1 MLTSRFLGKHA
12 PTLILMTTYAIL
24 VVYLSLAAEYFCTL
38 NNLTTIG
45 QTVAVI
51 GIMAAAQTIVIISG
65 GLDLSIG
72 SVVALTVVMVSL
84 LESKGVPI
92 IWSASA
98 SLGIA
103 AVVGMINGNAVTRLK
118 INPFITTLAMLS
130 IASGLAFV
138 LSSGRTN
145 LIESSAFRS
154 LGIGRIAGVPASILI
169 MAIVFAATHLLLSA
183 TRYGRA
189 IYAVGGNYEAC
200 RLSGVDV
207 GAVRR
212 KAYLLSSLSAG
223 LAGIILAAQL
233 GAAAPQ
239 SARGYELQVIA
250 AVILG
255 GTSLTGGAGNA
266 IGTLLGVLTLGTL
279 RNGLDLM
286 HVDFY
291 WQEVVM
297 GIALGLAVSAD
308 RLRQLRSPA
317 KGIPD

>member
-1 MLTSRFLGKHA
+1 MPLSRFLGKHT
-12 PTLILMTTYAIL
+12 PTLILLATYAAL
-24 VVYLSLAAEYFCTL
+24 AVYLSISARYFATM
-38 NNLTTIG
+38 NNVVTIG

-51 GIMAAAQTIVIISG
+51 GIIAAAQTIVIISG
-65 GLDLSIG
+65 GLDLSVG

-84 LESKGVPI
+84 LEGRGVPI
-92 IWSASA
+92 SAA
-98 SLGIA
+98 SVGALGIA
-103 AVVGMINGNAVTRLK
+103 AVVGLLNGNAVTRLK
-118 INPFITTLAMLS
+118 INPFITTLATLS

-145 LIESSAFRS
+145 LIASESFRL
-154 LGIGRIAGVPASILI
+154 LGIGRFAGIPLPILI
-169 MAIVFAATHLLLSA
+169 MGVVFIGTHLLLSFS
-183 TRYGRA
+183 RYGRA
-189 IYAVGGNYEAC
+189 IYAVGGNAEAA

-207 GAVRR
+207 GSVRR

-223 LAGIILAAQL
+223 VAGLILAAQL

-308 RLRQLRSPA
+308 RLRQLRRR
-317 KGIPD
+317 KDMR

>member
-1 MLTSRFLGKHA
+1 MSRFLSKHA
-12 PTLILMTTYAIL
+12 PTLLLTAVYAAL
-24 VVYLSLAAEYFCTL
+24 VIYLSLAAEYFCTP
-38 NNLTTIG
+38 NNLMTIG
-45 QTVAVI
+45 QSVAVI
-51 GIMAAAQTIVIISG
+51 GIIAATQTIVIISG
-65 GLDLSIG
+65 GLDLSVG

-84 LESKGVPI
+84 LEGKGVPI
-92 IWSASA
+92 FWA
-98 SLGIA
+98 SLGSLTVA
-103 AVVGMINGNAVTRLK
+103 GFVGIINGNAVTRLR
-118 INPFITTLAMLS
+118 INAFIATLATLS

-145 LIESSAFRS
+145 LIASSGFRA
-154 LGIGRIAGVPASILI
+154 LGIGRIAGLPMPVFIFAG
-169 MAIVFAATHLLLSA
+169 VFAAVHILLSSMK
-183 TRYGRA
+183 YGRA

-223 LAGIILAAQL
+223 LAGLILAAQL

-255 GTSLTGGAGNA
+255 GTSLTGGAGNVL
-266 IGTLLGVLTLGTL
+266 GTLLGVLTLGTL

-297 GIALGLAVSAD
+297 GVALGLAVAAD
-308 RLRQLRSPA
+308 RLRQLRRP
-317 KGIPD
+317 KGT

>member
-1 MLTSRFLGKHA
+1 MPLSRFLGKHT
-12 PTLILMTTYAIL
+12 PTLILLATYAAL
-24 VVYLSLAAEYFCTL
+24 AVYLSVSAKYFATM
-38 NNLTTIG
+38 NNVVTIG

-51 GIMAAAQTIVIISG
+51 GIIAAAQTIVIISG
-65 GLDLSIG
+65 GLDLSVG

-84 LESKGVPI
+84 LEGRGVPI
-92 IWSASA
+92 AAASVGA
-98 SLGIA
+98 LGIA
-103 AVVGMINGNAVTRLK
+103 AVVGLLNGNAVTRLK
-118 INPFITTLAMLS
+118 INPFITTLATLS

-145 LIESSAFRS
+145 LIASESFRL
-154 LGIGRIAGVPASILI
+154 LGIGRVFGIPLPIVI
-169 MAIVFAATHLLLSA
+169 MAVVFIGIHVLLSFTA
-183 TRYGRA
+183 YGRA
-189 IYAVGGNYEAC
+189 IYAVGGNAEAA

-207 GAVRR
+207 GSVRR

-223 LAGIILAAQL
+223 VAGLILAAQL

-255 GTSLTGGAGNA
+255 GASLTGGAGNA

-308 RLRQLRSPA
+308 RLRQLRRR
-317 KGIPD
+317 KDTR

>member
-1 MLTSRFLGKHA
+1 MAARRFLSKHA
-12 PTLILMTTYAIL
+12 ATLILIAAYGVL
-24 VVYLSLAAEYFCTL
+24 VAYLSFAADYFATL
-38 NNLTTIG
+38 NNVTTIG

-51 GIMAAAQTIVIISG
+51 GIIAAAQTIVIISG
-65 GLDLSIG
+65 GLDLSVG
-72 SVVALTVVMVSL
+72 SVVALTVVLVSL
-84 LESKGVPI
+84 LESRGVPI
-92 IWSASA
+92 HVASLA
-98 SLGIA
+98 SLGVA
-103 AVVGMINGNAVTRLK
+103 GLVGVVNGTAVTRLH
-118 INPFITTLAMLS
+118 INAFITTLATLS

-138 LSSGRTN
+138 LSSGQTN
-145 LIESSAFRS
+145 LIASSGFRQ
-154 LGIGRIAGVPASILI
+154 LGIGRLAGIPLPII
-169 MAIVFAATHLLLSA
+169 MLAVVFIATHIMLTS

-189 IYAVGGNYEAC
+189 IYAVGGNAEAC

-207 GAVRR
+207 GLVRR
-212 KAYLLSSLSAG
+212 RAYLLSALSAG
-223 LAGIILAAQL
+223 FAGLILAAQL

-286 HVDFY
+286 HVNFY

-297 GIALGLAVSAD
+297 GVALGVAVSAD
-308 RLRQLRSPA
+308 RLRRLRTPRRSETC
-317 KGIPD
+317 